1 MRFRRSRPA
10 PETAAAPPSL
20 RTLLVTAEAAARAAT
35 IDELADAVVEGVAD
49 LLGATRCTLL
59 KAAPELL
66 MPLGT
71 ADRGPLLDAELQV
84 AGAVMRTQEARFVT
98 QIAHRLAAPGRD
110 GGERGRGLDA
120 GPAPGRRAPTSSA
133 CSSRPGT
140 AARTRPRDAQT
151 EAARVVASI
160 AGLAMERTLLGQQ
173 AAKLHEVDPLTGT
186 GSRDSLIALLDVLR
200 ERGTL
205 HSIVVL
211 DVDGFREYNKKH
223 GRAHGDRLLTAL
235 ATMIS
240 RECRDGD
247 ALVRSGSDEFA
258 LVLPGSPI
266 EAGTAT
272 ARRIVSA
279 IADWGHEDAR
289 DGLGR
294 RRLDG
299 LRERRRRVHERDGGP
314 GRGQGRRHRP
324 HRGRLTGSARRTVRS
339 RRQRGLERRRAEQL
353 DARRALGDR
362 AQEIEVGRP
371 RGVVRASPARRR
383 RGRSA
388 SPVPGVCSPSTRAV
402 SEMTMKAC
410 G

>member
-1 MRFRRSRPA
+1 MPVRMRFRRSRPQ
-10 PETAAAPPSL
+10 PKTAAAPPSL

-35 IDELADAVVEGVAD
+35 IDDLADAVVEGVAD

-98 QIAHRLAAPGRD
+98 QIAHRLAAPG
-110 GGERGRGLDA
+110 E
-120 GPAPGRRAPTSSA
+120 
-133 CSSRPGT
+133 T
-140 AARTRPRDAQT
+140 AASEVEVSTLALPLVAGTDLVGVLVATWDGCAHAPSDAQT
-151 EAARVVASI
+151 DAARVVASI

-235 ATMIS
+235 ATMVS

-279 IADWGHEDAR
+279 IADWGHEDAVTVSAGVASMAAEGAA
-289 DGLGR
+289 DVLTSAMEALAEAKAAGTGR
-294 RRLDG
+294 
-299 LRERRRRVHERDGGP
+299 
-314 GRGQGRRHRP
+314 
-324 HRGRLTGSARRTVRS
+324 
-339 RRQRGLERRRAEQL
+339 
-353 DARRALGDR
+353 
-362 AQEIEVGRP
+362 I
-371 RGVVRASPARRR
+371 
-383 RGRSA
+383 
-388 SPVPGVCSPSTRAV
+388 AV
-402 SEMTMKAC
+402 A
-410 G
+410 

>member
-1 MRFRRSRPA
+1 MPAWMALRRPRPA
-10 PETAAAPPSL
+10 PPPAPAPPSL
-20 RTLLVTAEAAARAAT
+20 HTLLVTAEAAARAGT
-35 IDELADAVVEGVAD
+35 VDELADAVVEGVAE

-71 ADRGPLLDAELQV
+71 GDRGPLLDAELQV

-98 QIAHRLAAPGRD
+98 QIAHRLAGPG
-110 GGERGRGLDA
+110 E
-120 GPAPGRRAPTSSA
+120 
-133 CSSRPGT
+133 T
-140 AARTRPRDAQT
+140 AASEVEVSTLAMPLVAGVDLVGVLVATWDGCENPPTDLQT

-205 HSIVVL
+205 HSIVIL
-211 DVDGFREYNKKH
+211 DVDGFRDYNRKH

-235 ATMIS
+235 AAMVS

-247 ALVRSGSDEFA
+247 ALVRSGSDEFS
-258 LVLPGSPI
+258 LVLPGSTV

-279 IADWGHEDAR
+279 IADWGHEDGVTVSAGVASMASHG
-289 DGLGR
+289 DIDVLSSAMEALAEAKAAGTGR
-294 RRLDG
+294 
-299 LRERRRRVHERDGGP
+299 
-314 GRGQGRRHRP
+314 
-324 HRGRLTGSARRTVRS
+324 
-339 RRQRGLERRRAEQL
+339 
-353 DARRALGDR
+353 
-362 AQEIEVGRP
+362 I
-371 RGVVRASPARRR
+371 
-383 RGRSA
+383 
-388 SPVPGVCSPSTRAV
+388 AV
-402 SEMTMKAC
+402 N
-410 G
+410 

>member
-1 MRFRRSRPA
+1 MPAWMRFRRSRPA

-20 RTLLVTAEAAARAAT
+20 HTLLLTAEAAARAST
-35 IDELADAVVEGVAD
+35 IDDLADAVVDGVAD
-49 LLGATRCTLL
+49 LLGASRCTLL

-98 QIAHRLAAPGRD
+98 QIAHRLAGPGEEAASEIEVSTLALPLVAGTDLVGVLVATWD
-110 GGERGRGLDA
+110 GCAHRALA
-120 GPAPGRRAPTSSA
+120 RRE
-133 CSSRPGT
+133 
-140 AARTRPRDAQT
+140 T

-211 DVDGFREYNKKH
+211 DVDGFRDYNRKH
-223 GRAHGDRLLTAL
+223 GRAHADRLLTAL
-235 ATMIS
+235 AAMIS

-258 LVLPGSPI
+258 LVLPGSAI

-272 ARRIVSA
+272 ARRVVSA

-289 DGLGR
+289 DGLG
-294 RRLDG
+294 
-299 LRERRRRVHERDGGP
+299 
-314 GRGQGRRHRP
+314 GRGLHGCRTARP
-324 HRGRLTGSARRTVRS
+324 TCSRARWRPWP
-339 RRQRGLERRRAEQL
+339 
-353 DARRALGDR
+353 
-362 AQEIEVGRP
+362 RP
-371 RGVVRASPARRR
+371 RP
-383 RGRSA
+383 
-388 SPVPGVCSPSTRAV
+388 PVPAASPST
-402 SEMTMKAC
+402 KAPSR
-410 G
+410 

>member
-1 MRFRRSRPA
+1 M
-10 PETAAAPPSL
+10 AAAGPSL
-20 RTLLVTAEAAARAAT
+20 RTLLVTAEAAARAGT
-35 IDELADAVVEGVAD
+35 IDDLADAVVEGVAD

-98 QIAHRLAAPGRD
+98 QIAHRLASPGEETASEIEVSTLALPLVAGSDLVGVLVATWD
-110 GGERGRGLDA
+110 G
-120 GPAPGRRAPTSSA
+120 RAATPS
-133 CSSRPGT
+133 
-140 AARTRPRDAQT
+140 DEQT

-211 DVDGFREYNKKH
+211 DVDGFREYNRKN

-235 ATMIS
+235 AAMIS

-247 ALVRSGSDEFA
+247 ALVRSGADEFT
-258 LVLPGSPI
+258 LVLPGSPV
-266 EAGTAT
+266 EACTAT
-272 ARRIVSA
+272 ARRVVAA
-279 IADWGHEDAR
+279 IADWGHEDAVTVSAGVASVSSQSSA
-289 DGLGR
+289 DVLESALEALAEAKAAGIGR
-294 RRLDG
+294 I
-299 LRERRRRVHERDGGP
+299 
-314 GRGQGRRHRP
+314 
-324 HRGRLTGSARRTVRS
+324 A
-339 RRQRGLERRRAEQL
+339 
-353 DARRALGDR
+353 
-362 AQEIEVGRP
+362 IN
-371 RGVVRASPARRR
+371 
-383 RGRSA
+383 
-388 SPVPGVCSPSTRAV
+388 
-402 SEMTMKAC
+402 
-410 G
+410 

>member
-1 MRFRRSRPA
+1 MPLRRPRPEPAAA
-10 PETAAAPPSL
+10 PAPPSL
-20 RTLLVTAEAAARAAT
+20 HTLLVTAEAAARAST
-35 IDELADAVVEGVAD
+35 IDELADAVVAGVAD

-98 QIAHRLAAPGRD
+98 QIAHRLAAPG
-110 GGERGRGLDA
+110 E
-120 GPAPGRRAPTSSA
+120 
-133 CSSRPGT
+133 T
-140 AARTRPRDAQT
+140 AASEVEVSTLAMPLVAGSDLVGVLVATWDGCETPPSAGQT

-200 ERGTL
+200 DRGTL
-205 HSIVVL
+205 HSIVIL
-211 DVDGFREYNKKH
+211 DIDGFREHNRKH

-235 ATMIS
+235 AAMIS

-247 ALVRSGSDEFA
+247 ALVRSGADEFS
-258 LVLPGSPI
+258 LVLPGSTV

-279 IADWGHEDAR
+279 VADWGHEDGVTVSAGVASMSSQG
-289 DGLGR
+289 DVDVLSAAMEALAEAKAAGTGR
-294 RRLDG
+294 
-299 LRERRRRVHERDGGP
+299 
-314 GRGQGRRHRP
+314 
-324 HRGRLTGSARRTVRS
+324 
-339 RRQRGLERRRAEQL
+339 
-353 DARRALGDR
+353 
-362 AQEIEVGRP
+362 I
-371 RGVVRASPARRR
+371 
-383 RGRSA
+383 
-388 SPVPGVCSPSTRAV
+388 AV
-402 SEMTMKAC
+402 N
-410 G
+410 